1 MTIPGEHRKIT
12 VVDATHLAAPITE
25 LEQARAHLRQAQNR
39 LAGHRAAGFNQF
51 WVPATADPDCF
62 AREKADVLAALSWV
76 WDAQERVFHQIKTGC
91 EDMARALRERG
102 VEPTTLYVP
111 DSPELREAI
120 RTGWQGLMDLQLVNV
135 SAVPRRADRF
145 YRSPPRP
152 NRRAAAPASRG
163 RRRRS

>member
-1 MTIPGEHRKIT
+1 MTF
-12 VVDATHLAAPITE
+12 E
-25 LEQARAHLRQAQNR
+25 LEQARAHLRTCQDDLY
-39 LAGHRAAGFNQF
+39 LARR
-51 WVPATADPDCF
+51 TLADTDPL
-62 AREKADVLAALSWV
+62 AEADYIVKNCEVSVIAALSWV
-76 WDAQERVFHQIKTGC
+76 WDAQERDVFHQIKTGC

>member
-12 VVDATHLAAPITE
+12 VVDATHLVAPITE
-25 LEQARAHLRQAQNR
+25 LEEARAHLRERQSDLYSAR
-39 LAGHRAAGFNQF
+39 CALAETDPVAEAGYIIKNCE
-51 WVPATADPDCF
+51 VS
-62 AREKADVLAALSWV
+62 VLAALSWV
-76 WDAQERVFHQIKTGC
+76 WDAQERDVFHQMKTGC